1 MCIYVCVCLEYIVL
15 YIEGEEPKCIFKVK
29 EREREWLSERIR
41 GCSLFFF
48 LLFLMISSIGIRVH
62 SVFSSFCER
71 IEVVCE
77 WTVCKV
83 LVFFFACSS
92 FNNFFYLWRVYVSF
106 YFVIANSCIL
116 YIFFAYFCLVLFM
129 MCLWLSTKI
138 SAHKIYVRAKIDI
151 LLPK

>member
-29 EREREWLSERIR
+29 KREREWLSERIR

-83 LVFFFACSS
+83 LVVFFSPVVHS
-92 FNNFFYLWRVYVSF
+92 TIFFICGVFTLVFILLLLIRV
-106 YFVIANSCIL
+106 L
-116 YIFFAYFCLVLFM
+116 YIYFLPIFVWFS
-129 MCLWLSTKI
+129 LWCVCDLAQK
-138 SAHKIYVRAKIDI
+138 
-151 LLPK
+151 